1 MAPNQQSWGLL
12 YGITLF
18 CGCWEDGLI
27 SGFPGG
33 ASGKEHA
40 CKCKRHKRCGFD
52 PWVRKISWRRAWQ
65 PPPAF
70 CLENPTD
77 RGAWWA
83 TVCGVAKSQTQVK
96 QLSTQHSTFSG
107 TIFPDNL
114 PFILDIYVSIY
125 TQSNFRRMVL
135 SG

>member
-1 MAPNQQSWGLL
+1 MAPVVKNPLASAADASS
-12 YGITLF
+12 I
-18 CGCWEDGLI
+18 
-27 SGFPGG
+27 PG
-33 ASGKEHA
+33 S
-40 CKCKRHKRCGFD
+40 
-52 PWVRKISWRRAWQ
+52 RRA
-65 PPPAF
+65 PGEGDGIPLRYPG
-70 CLENPTD
+70 LGNSTD